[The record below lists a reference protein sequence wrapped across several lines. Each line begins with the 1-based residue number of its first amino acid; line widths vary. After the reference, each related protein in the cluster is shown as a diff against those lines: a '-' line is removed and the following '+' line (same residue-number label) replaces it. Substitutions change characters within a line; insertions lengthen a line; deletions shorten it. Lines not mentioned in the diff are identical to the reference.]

1 MQSEQAETLKR
12 LANLIAEKNKQHNLT
27 SAKTPEEIYKTHIND
42 CVQAFKKV
50 QKTLRE
56 TVIDCGSGA
65 GLPGLVWAI
74 LDTNKKIYTVDSTNK
89 KTAFQKLAIRELALE
104 NVVAVNDRIQN
115 VVLDQENTV
124 VFKAFSSVKE
134 GVLSLNK
141 KNNHK
146 NMLFLKKDDE
156 KTEQEITEASSLL
169 YDYKRHEYASNN
181 TKMVVL
187 ELYDS

>member
-1 MQSEQAETLKR
+1 MQSEQAEMLKK

-27 SAKTPEEIYKTHIND
+27 SARTPEEIYKTHIND
-42 CVQAFKKV
+42 CVQAFKKA
-50 QKTLRE
+50 QKALRK

-65 GLPGLVWAI
+65 GLPGLVWAT

-115 VVLDQENTV
+115 VALDQENTV

-156 KTEQEITEASSLL
+156 KTEREITEASSLL

-181 TKMVVL
+181 TKMLVL

>member
-1 MQSEQAETLKR
+1 MRSEQAETLKR

-104 NVVAVNDRIQN
+104 NVVAINDRIQN
-115 VVLDQENTV
+115 VALDQENTV

-146 NMLFLKKDDE
+146 NILFLKKDDE

-181 TKMVVL
+181 TKMLVL

>member
-27 SAKTPEEIYKTHIND
+27 SARTPEEIYKTHIND
-42 CVQAFKKV
+42 CVQAFKKA
-50 QKTLRE
+50 QKTLRQ

-65 GLPGLVWAI
+65 GLPGLVWAT

-146 NMLFLKKDDE
+146 NILFLKKDDE

-181 TKMVVL
+181 TKMLVL